1 MHIIDNIYFI
11 DEMYRKALGLAHQDM
26 GFTCIEYTL
35 LGGRKKN
42 ILEFKHDR

>member
-11 DEMYRKALGLAHQDM
+11 DEMYRKALGLVHQDM
-26 GFTCIEYTL
+26 GFTCIEYTS
-35 LGGRKKN
+35 LGKKN